1 MTEFEQSL
9 IVVLGRIAGALEGLA
24 AANAPKEEGEQAED
38 IGHVVRRVKGN
49 DDGSETPVIDLYP
62 ERAKFR
68 ILGVY
73 LNTPQDVAAFEA
85 AAGLRLA
92 DLPLYEGDNSIERG
106 KGPKTDKYVVSLSRP
121 ARVAIKP
128 NPRYEGPEDKTHPK
142 RLFVRWLPAG
152 APEPA
157 APRSPEPAPSQPAA
171 SAPSQPVR
179 GQAVPSAP
187 AGAAPHNPESA
198 PPAPP
203 SAASGGSQLRPA
215 LAKGEKSE
223 KAIREALDVGAG
235 PRDLAAAVN
244 GSNGPQLFW
253 VACRY
258 WFVAKPAVDAILA
271 ARTDAQ
277 RATNWAAAILD
288 LAPHIQ
294 Q

>member
-9 IVVLGRIAGALEGLA
+9 IMVLGRIAGALEGLA

-68 ILGVY
+68 VLGVY

-121 ARVAIKP
+121 ARVVIKP

-157 APRSPEPAPSQPAA
+157 APSAPSGLAPHNPEPAPSQPAA
-171 SAPSQPVR
+171 GAPSQPVR
-179 GQAVPSAP
+179 GQAAPSQP
-187 AGAAPHNPESA
+187 
-198 PPAPP
+198 
-203 SAASGGSQLRPA
+203 RPA

-223 KAIREALDVGAG
+223 KAIREALAAGAG
-235 PRDLAAAVN
+235 VRDLAAAVN

-253 VACRY
+253 VACRH